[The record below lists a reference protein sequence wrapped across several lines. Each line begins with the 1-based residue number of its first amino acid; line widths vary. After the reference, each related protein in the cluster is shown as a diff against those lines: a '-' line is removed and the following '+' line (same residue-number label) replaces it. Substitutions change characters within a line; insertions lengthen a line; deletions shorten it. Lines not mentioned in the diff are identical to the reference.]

1 MTGSTAI
8 TMYSN
13 SNKTHESNIAGKEV
27 WGGKRRE
34 NLFSSSF
41 VGSSSGGVSFVNNK
55 TRSTNDL
62 QGKIIGTGIAS
73 DIALDGAGML
83 IVSDSSTGAAKYTRR
98 GDFRQ
103 DELGFWKNGSGML
116 LKAWKLDEKGELPQ
130 NFSLLSSL
138 EAVNFANT
146 KGLPVATSVISVAM
160 NLNADQEALRGA
172 GVDTVLNR
180 TGLNNGRKND
190 GILFPEKLNN
200 ASLKLGDQYT
210 FESSDGD
217 ARTLTYGGL
226 VVAKKADANM
236 NERVFGAGGAGV
248 SFTFGDPANGNLVAG
263 QALTIALSNG
273 QSYTFTAQ
281 QGAQSPATKTFN
293 TIRGLADAINT
304 VSSLAAEVDSQG
316 RLYIAPVDP
325 QQGLTFANV
334 GGGQIK
340 EQLALADLPAAVG
353 AVRRFNSLSTL
364 RDAVNADKDV
374 FSLSATFDGGKD
386 LKITSALSTADFDIK
401 ATSFG
406 VNKITTV
413 TQGAGDKGRATI
425 FISAPGHNLAT
436 GDYISITGTA
446 NVNLPDGLYFV
457 SGTTSNGFTVNA
469 NVAPNNF
476 PVTGAGIGA
485 IGANAVWQKTAG
497 YTYATRQATLPDTQL
512 NGGELTINVANPNIG
527 GNRVLGANDPAG
539 EEWAAGDV
547 VYISG
552 LGIVDDGANNVVT
565 VPDGYYQ
572 ISNPNVGADPATF
585 RITPSANAGAV
596 GPNNIP
602 ANFSITK
609 ISHQGN
615 IGALD
620 TFAFATGGAAN
631 LATDSF
637 VRHYMPNHGYSVG
650 DTISFTTAT
659 LVDNIPVAANT
670 QYKII
675 GPANA
680 NYVDFQ
686 VFDNAPVPAVVPAAN
701 GDLTRANS
709 VLLTGLPAGFQ
720 VNSGSQL
727 MRFFGLDPNKTHFD
741 KKYDA
746 GNVDKNLSAAV
757 NGRNANF
764 ASKYTYSVPLNVIDS
779 LGSDHRLI
787 LYFAKLDKNKWAVE
801 LVAQSEDGVFDVTGL
816 RTTNGLIRQ
825 GTITFDTDG
834 KLAGVPEGFEGPVSI
849 QFNNGSATS
858 NITIDWENALSEI
871 KSGTVSQTKNPNN
884 VEIIQNDG
892 QLAGNLTR
900 LEVAANGDVIGTF
913 DSGEQRAIYR
923 VPVAM
928 VPNINGM
935 IAGGNDTFDV
945 SRDSGDVVIKGAG
958 LGGAAKTLGAVLEA
972 SNTDTTTELLTVQDL
987 SNTIRANARVAAV
1000 DNDNFKTI
1008 LSELQ

>member
-1 MTGSTAI
+1 MAGSSAI

-27 WGGKRRE
+27 WGGKKKE

-55 TRSTNDL
+55 TRSTNDV

-83 IVSDSSTGAAKYTRR
+83 VVSDSATGAAKYTRR

-116 LKAWKLDEKGELPQ
+116 LKAWKLDPNGELPQ
-130 NFSLLSSL
+130 NSSLLSSL

-146 KGLPVATSVISVAM
+146 KGLPVATSVISIAM
-160 NLNADQEALRGA
+160 NLNADQDALRGA

-180 TGLNNGRKND
+180 TGLNTGKKND
-190 GILFPEKLNN
+190 GILFPEKINN

-210 FESSDGD
+210 LKSSDGQ

-226 VVAKKADANM
+226 VAAKKADANTG
-236 NERVFGAGGAGV
+236 ERVFGAGGAGV
-248 SFTFGDPANGNLVAG
+248 SFTFNDPANGNLVAG
-263 QALTIALSNG
+263 QALTITLTNG
-273 QSYTFTAQ
+273 QSYTFTVQA
-281 QGAQSPATKTFN
+281 GAESKANKTFN
-293 TIRGLADAINT
+293 TINGLAAAINT
-304 VSSLAAEVDSQG
+304 VSALAAEVDSQG

-325 QQGLTFANV
+325 QQGLTFADV
-334 GGGQIK
+334 GGGQIRA
-340 EQLALADLPAAVG
+340 QLALADLVPVVG
-353 AVRRFNSLSTL
+353 TTYFNSLSTL
-364 RDAVNADKDV
+364 RDAVNANKDV
-374 FSLSATFDGGKD
+374 YSLSATFDGGKD
-386 LKITSALSTADFDIK
+386 LKITSALSTADFDIT
-401 ATSFG
+401 ATSLG

-413 TQGAGDKGRATI
+413 AQGAGDRGRATI
-425 FISAPGHNLAT
+425 FISAPGNTLVA
-436 GDYISITGTA
+436 GDYIRITNAGNA
-446 NVNLPDGLYFV
+446 NLPDGLYFV
-457 SGTTSNGFTVNA
+457 SSRTSNGFTVNS
-469 NVAPNNF
+469 NQAPAAF
-476 PVTGAGIGA
+476 PATGAGIGV

-497 YTYATRQATLPDTQL
+497 YTYATRQATLPNTAL
-512 NGGELTINVANPNIG
+512 NGGDIVLNVANPNPG
-527 GNRVLGANDPAG
+527 GNRVLGANDPNNANPFP
-539 EEWAAGDV
+539 ENWAAGDV

-552 LGIVDDGANNVVT
+552 LGVVDDGANATVT

-572 ISNPNVGADPATF
+572 ITNANVAGDPAIL
-585 RITPSANAGAV
+585 RVTPAANAATGGV
-596 GPNNIP
+596 NNIP
-602 ANFSITK
+602 GNFSITK
-609 ISHQGN
+609 ISQQGG

-620 TFAFATGGAAN
+620 TFAFATGGGVGPN
-631 LATDSF
+631 SF

-650 DTISFTTAT
+650 DVISFDIPV
-659 LVDNIPVAANT
+659 LVDGIPLAANT
-670 QYKII
+670 NYKITAT
-675 GPANA
+675 GAG
-680 NYVDFQ
+680 YVDFQ
-686 VFDNAPVPAVVPAAN
+686 VFDANGAVVQATT
-701 GDLTRANS
+701 GTLTRATS
-709 VLLTGLPAGFQ
+709 QLLSAFDVQ

-746 GNVDKNLSAAV
+746 ANVDKNLSAAV
-757 NGRNANF
+757 NGRSANF
-764 ASKYTYSVPLNVIDS
+764 ASKYTYSVSLNVIDS

-825 GTITFDTDG
+825 GILKFDTDG
-834 KLAGVPEGFEGPVSI
+834 KLAGVPEGFEGPISI
-849 QFNNGSATS
+849 QFDNGSAPS
-858 NITIDWENALSEI
+858 NVTIDWENTLSEI

-892 QLAGNLTR
+892 QVAGNLTR

-913 DSGEQRAIYR
+913 DSGEQRALYR

-928 VPNINGM
+928 VANINGM
-935 IAGGNDTFDV
+935 VAGSNDTFDV

-958 LGGAAKTLGAVLEA
+958 VGGAAKTLGGVLEA
-972 SNTDTTTELLTVQDL
+972 SNVDTTTELLTVQDL

-1000 DNDNFKTI
+1000 DNENFKTI

>member
-1 MTGSTAI
+1 MTGSSAI

-55 TRSTNDL
+55 TRSTNDV

-73 DIALDGAGML
+73 DLALDGAGML
-83 IVSDSSTGAAKYTRR
+83 VVSDSATGAAKYTRR

-116 LKAWKLDEKGELPQ
+116 LKAWKLDENGELPQ
-130 NFSLLSSL
+130 NSSLLSSL

-146 KGLPVATSVISVAM
+146 KGLPVATSVISIAM

-180 TGLNNGRKND
+180 TGLNTGKKND
-190 GILFPEKLNN
+190 GILFPEKINN

-210 FESSDGD
+210 FKSSDGQN
-217 ARTLTYGGL
+217 RTLTYGGL
-226 VVAKKADANM
+226 VAAKKADANTG
-236 NERVFGAGGAGV
+236 ERVFGAGGAGV
-248 SFTFGDPANGNLVAG
+248 SFTFGDLANGNLVAG
-263 QALTIALSNG
+263 QALTITLTNG

-281 QGAQSPATKTFN
+281 AGAESKANKTFN
-293 TIRGLADAINT
+293 TINGLAAAINT
-304 VSSLAAEVDSQG
+304 VSALAAEVDSNG

-325 QQGLTFANV
+325 QQGLTFADV
-334 GGGQIK
+334 GGGQITQ
-340 EQLALADLPAAVG
+340 QLALVDLPQALPG
-353 AVRRFNSLSTL
+353 TTRFNSLSTL
-364 RDAVNADKDV
+364 RDAVNANKDV
-374 FSLSATFDGGKD
+374 YSLSATFDGGKD
-386 LKITSALSTADFDIK
+386 LKITSALSTADFDIT

-413 TQGAGDKGRATI
+413 AQGTGDRGRATI
-425 FISAPGHNLAT
+425 FISAPGHNLAA
-436 GDYISITGTA
+436 GDYIRITNAA
-446 NVNLPDGLYFV
+446 NPNLPDGLYFV
-457 SGTTSNGFTVNA
+457 SGRTSNGFTIHSNQ
-469 NVAPNNF
+469 APAAF

-497 YTYATRQATLPDTQL
+497 YAYAARQATLPNTVL
-512 NGGELTINVANPNIG
+512 NAGDITINVANPLAG
-527 GNRVLGANDPAG
+527 GNRVLGNADPNNANPIPED
-539 EEWAAGDV
+539 WNVGDV
-547 VYISG
+547 VYVSG
-552 LGIVDDGANNVVT
+552 LGVVDDGANNVVT

-572 ISNPNVGADPATF
+572 ITNANVGGDPATF
-585 RITPSANAGAV
+585 RITPAANAGTA

-602 ANFSITK
+602 GNFSVTK

-620 TFAFATGGAAN
+620 TFAFATGGGVSPN
-631 LATDSF
+631 SF

-650 DTISFTTAT
+650 DVISFDIPV
-659 LVDNIPVAANT
+659 LVDGIQLAANT
-670 QYKII
+670 NYKITAT
-675 GPANA
+675 GAG
-680 NYVDFQ
+680 YVDFQ
-686 VFDNAPVPAVVPAAN
+686 VFDANGAVVQATT
-701 GDLTRANS
+701 GTLTRATS
-709 VLLTGLPAGFQ
+709 QLLTAFPVQ

-746 GNVDKNLSAAV
+746 ANVDKNLSAAV
-757 NGRNANF
+757 NGRSANF
-764 ASKYTYSVPLNVIDS
+764 ASKFTYSVSLNVIDS

-801 LVAQSEDGVFDVTGL
+801 LVAQNKDGVFDVTGL

-825 GTITFDTDG
+825 GVLKFDPDG
-834 KLAGVPEGFEGPVSI
+834 KLAGVPEGFEGPISI
-849 QFNNGSATS
+849 QFDNGSAPS
-858 NITIDWENALSEI
+858 NVTIDWENALSEI

-892 QLAGNLTR
+892 QVAGNLTR
-900 LEVAANGDVIGTF
+900 LEIAANGDVIGTF
-913 DSGEQRAIYR
+913 DSGEQRPLYR

-928 VPNINGM
+928 VANINGM
-935 IAGGNDTFDV
+935 IAGSNDTFDV

-958 LGGAAKTLGAVLEA
+958 VGGAAKTLGGVLEA
-972 SNTDTTTELLTVQDL
+972 SNVDTTTELLTVQDL
-987 SNTIRANARVAAV
+987 SNTIKANARVAKV
-1000 DNDNFKTI
+1000 DNDNFKNI
-1008 LSELQ
+1008 LAELQ